1 MFVQVSCHPL
11 SLTYSCSDKH
21 SVEIGSVVKVEVGS
35 KDRFGVVTQILSNAP
50 QGDFKVKEI
59 KAAFHQVFS
68 KELLPFLEWMAQYY
82 QTSLSYIIKY
92 YIPFIGPLQYTK
104 IVQFNTLTRNQN
116 CNKKYRDKNKLKL
129 LSELNG
135 ESSYENLCKTYGKTL
150 ITGMIKDRS
159 IVASYESVVQSSLP
173 AIIDLNEGQKKAV
186 EEISDLFGTAS
197 PCLLYGI
204 TGSGKTETYLELIR
218 RTLANHKGCLV
229 LVPEI
234 ALTPQLESRFQ
245 CKLPGIELAIL
256 HSGLSPRLKS
266 YYWQK
271 IIAREIHVVIG
282 ARSAIFAPIP
292 ELGLI
297 VVDEEHDSSFKHQE
311 GIRYNAKELAL
322 VRAKLDSCPVVLGS
336 ATPSLETYE
345 KAIKGSYRFIKLD
358 KRFLG
363 STPDIKF
370 VNVSEL
376 SKNDFVSSHISA
388 ELFSSIKE
396 ALGRNEQVF
405 ILINQRGYSP
415 YLQCGLCKGVIQ
427 CHNCA
432 VSLTVHRKPRYH
444 LKCHFC
450 GYEREMVESCNELE
464 MDFKKNCQAQ
474 STVGIFSMR
483 GLGTDKVYE
492 QLQSLLPDARI
503 LQVDRDTA
511 SSYTKLKE
519 YFSEIKNHSVDI
531 VVGTQMIAKGHD
543 IHNVTLVGVIDAD
556 IGIHLPDF
564 RASERVTQLLMQIS
578 GRVGRGHKPGKVII
592 QTRSSNHPSKE
603 AVERNDYELFI
614 KEELQLREMLTY
626 PPYSSIL
633 RLLLTSENE
642 TNVATTTTSLKKV
655 IERIIAS
662 ANLDADLIGESPA
675 PVAKLESLYRFQILV
690 KSTRKLALVETIK
703 LIKEHDFF
711 VREVAEKYRVVFDLD
726 PYDLL

>member
-11 SLTYSCSDKH
+11 SLTYICSDMH
-21 SVEIGSVVKVEVGS
+21 DVGIGSVVKVEIGS
-35 KDRFGVVTQILSNAP
+35 KDRFGVVTDILQNSP

-59 KAAFHQVFS
+59 KAVLHQVFT
-68 KELLPFLEWMAQYY
+68 KEMIPFLEWIAQYY

-92 YIPFIGPLQYTK
+92 YIPFIGPNKYSQIEQY
-104 IVQFNTLTRNQN
+104 NTVTRNQSW
-116 CNKKYRDKNKLKL
+116 NKKYRDKNKLKL

-135 ESSYENLCKTYGKTL
+135 ESSYDNLCKAYGKTL
-150 ITGMIKDRS
+150 IAGMIKDGS
-159 IVASYESVVQSSLP
+159 INASYQSVVQSSLP
-173 AIIDLNEGQKKAV
+173 ALIDLNEEQKKAV
-186 EEISDLFGTAS
+186 QEVSALFGTAS

-234 ALTPQLESRFQ
+234 ALTPQLEARFQ
-245 CKLPGIELAIL
+245 SKLPGVELAIL

-311 GIRYNAKELAL
+311 GIRYNAKELAF
-322 VRAKLDSCPVVLGS
+322 VRAKLDQCPVVLGS

-345 KAIKGSYRFIKLD
+345 KATKGDYRFIRLNQ
-358 KRFLG
+358 RFLG
-363 STPDIKF
+363 STPAIKF

-376 SKNDFVSSHISA
+376 SKSDFVSSHISA

-396 ALGRNEQVF
+396 ALARHEQVF

-427 CHNCA
+427 CPNCA
-432 VSLTVHRKPRYH
+432 VSLTVHRKPRYR

-450 GYEREMVESCNELE
+450 GYERELVDSCDELE
-464 MDFKKNCQAQ
+464 PAFKKSCLAQAN
-474 STVGIFSMR
+474 VGVFKMR

-519 YFSEIKNHSVDI
+519 YFSEIKNHAVDI

-578 GRVGRGHKPGKVII
+578 GRVGRGHKPGNVII
-592 QTRSSNHPSKE
+592 QTRSSNHPSRAALEK
-603 AVERNDYELFI
+603 NDYELFLN
-614 KEELQLREMLTY
+614 EELPLREMLTY

-642 TNVATTTTSLKKV
+642 TNVATTTSSLKKV
-655 IERIIAS
+655 IERIIES
-662 ANLDADLIGESPA
+662 AKLEVDLIGESPA
-675 PVAKLESLYRFQILV
+675 PVAKLESFFRFQILL
-690 KSTRKLALVETIK
+690 KSARKLQLIK
-703 LIKEHDFF
+703 LISLIKEHEYFIK
-711 VREVAEKYRVVFDLD
+711 EVEPKFRVVFDVD
-726 PYDLL
+726 PYDLK